1 MEDYSENE
9 YDDYDEYD
17 EYDTYNDIDT
27 TYDDDSSDYE
37 NEDVEDE
44 VIAYKVARK
53 IARELHED

>member
-9 YDDYDEYD
+9 YYDEYD

-27 TYDDDSSDYE
+27 TYHDDSSDYE